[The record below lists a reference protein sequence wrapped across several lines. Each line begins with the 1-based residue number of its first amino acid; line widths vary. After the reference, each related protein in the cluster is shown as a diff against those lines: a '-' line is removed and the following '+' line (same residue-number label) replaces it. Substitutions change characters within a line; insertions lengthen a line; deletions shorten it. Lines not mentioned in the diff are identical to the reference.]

1 MEYYPDNQYD
11 DGFHLNPHNRFL
23 FIFCHASD
31 VSENGWAC
39 LCCGRR
45 VLNFKIAVFL
55 FSGIMM
61 FCSIND
67 FIDLMPINYLNDK
80 SDDFF
85 IKMYY
90 IKLLNDIFIFLS
102 VLFALYSIFRIK
114 YCISV
119 MSYYLALIC
128 FYFNTFFCVYILTQ
142 IKKQNIRTFLKNCFK
157 GKFFTYLFWC
167 FFDYVL
173 LLYTWILFC
182 LMIQGR
188 RRRNLEM
195 H

>member
-11 DGFHLNPHNRFL
+11 DGYHLNPHNRFL

-31 VSENGWAC
+31 VSESGWAC
-39 LCCGRR
+39 FCCGRR

-90 IKLLNDIFIFLS
+90 IKLLIDFFIFFS
-102 VLFALYSIFRIK
+102 VLFSLYS
-114 YCISV
+114 
-119 MSYYLALIC
+119 
-128 FYFNTFFCVYILTQ
+128 YFEL
-142 IKKQNIRTFLKNCFK
+142 NIVFL
-157 GKFFTYLFWC
+157 
-167 FFDYVL
+167 
-173 LLYTWILFC
+173 
-182 LMIQGR
+182 
-188 RRRNLEM
+188 
-195 H
+195 